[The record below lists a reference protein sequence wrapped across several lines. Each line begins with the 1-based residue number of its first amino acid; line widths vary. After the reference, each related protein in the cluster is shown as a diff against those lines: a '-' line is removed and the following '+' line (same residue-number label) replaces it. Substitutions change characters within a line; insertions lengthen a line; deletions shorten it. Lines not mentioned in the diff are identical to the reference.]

1 MVKCWRATVGDA
13 FMGLITR
20 GLIAR
25 VKVKMVPMKDSYLS
39 VKSLAVE
46 CPDQSVAAAG
56 VVPAW
61 GRAWASRRA
70 RPQPVKVS
78 RKAGINRRSDRTG

>member
-1 MVKCWRATVGDA
+1 MAKSCRAAVVIVHTDQTTE
-13 FMGLITR
+13 FM
-20 GLIAR
+20 IAG
-25 VKVKMVPMKDSYLS
+25 VEVKMVPMKDSYLS

-56 VVPAW
+56 AVPAW

-70 RPQPVKVS
+70 RPSPS
-78 RKAGINRRSDRTG
+78 R